1 MINCMYDLSLSSE
14 GVMGCFQSV
23 GIFTN
28 LSSEHLLAFVS
39 QSTHE
44 SIVGSH
50 ELR

>member
-1 MINCMYDLSLSSE
+1 MYDLCLSSE

-23 GIFTN
+23 DISTN
-28 LSSEHLLAFVS
+28 LSSEHLFVS
-39 QSTHE
+39 VSRSTHE